1 MKKKVTYIVLG
12 ILVIA
17 ICLLLI
23 TQIRFDPHEFFKNLH
38 SG

>member
-17 ICLLLI
+17 ICLLVI